1 MSNPK
6 YSRSRRQRAK
16 GDENIDVSRYFS
28 ISKA

>member
-6 YSRSRRQRAK
+6 YSRSRRRRAK
-16 GDENIDVSRYFS
+16 DDKNIDISRYFS